1 MTVDASWSCLGLA
14 TSIGSAIRQIVDARV
29 LLTATVPPALPA
41 RSVSDGSLA
50 PPAVAAIM
58 RFLRSACR
66 RHHLASNGP
75 DKARQFAGDRGGDD
89 IGRLA
94 GAGEPAIAR
103 AQPGLRLPGDL
114 ADRLRLGW
122 FSWRSCSSRLT
133 LAGKRLS
140 SVQRFSLIVGF
151 ENSLVGNPANRS
163 AGARPG

>member
-1 MTVDASWSCLGLA
+1 MVRWRLLRWLRSCGF
-14 TSIGSAIRQIVDARV
+14 SDQ
-29 LLTATVPPALPA
+29 PA
-41 RSVSDGSLA
+41 
-50 PPAVAAIM
+50 AAITW
-58 RFLRSACR
+58 RA
-66 RHHLASNGP
+66 NGP